1 MKKERANHYI
11 EDWRRFRGFTQS
23 QLATLCGVSQSNIAS
38 IEGGAT
44 GYTQQSLE
52 RIASSF
58 YIEPVDLL
66 KTDPFEPALK
76 VEDRNTSK
84 FVSNMNNL
92 GRTEQILIAELVN
105 SMRNKNTL
113 KPRKQCSTSFYFAEW
128 RQFRGLTQNEL
139 AEKMGVSQSNVNSI
153 ENGKIAYTQWAME
166 KMASVLR
173 TEPYE
178 LLGVDPY
185 YPALV
190 NDDSDDETTILF
202 KALDDDRQ
210 KIVLRVLNNFVD
222 LEELKSRSR
231 QNSGQSHAP
240 EEVRLSR

>member
-52 RIASSF
+52 RIASAF

-66 KTDPFEPALK
+66 KTDPFEPVLNVK
-76 VEDRNTSK
+76 SSNITK
-84 FVSNMNNL
+84 FMSSMNSL
-92 GRTEQILIAELVN
+92 GEREEILIAELVN

-113 KPRKQCSTSFYFAEW
+113 EPRKRCSTSFYFAEW

-139 AEKMGVSQSNVNSI
+139 AEKMGVSQSNVNLI

-166 KMASVLR
+166 KMALVLR
-173 TEPYE
+173 IEPYE

-185 YPALV
+185 DPELV
-190 NDDSDDETTILF
+190 NDDSDDETVRVF
-202 KALDDDRQ
+202 KTLDADRQ
-210 KIVLRVLNNFVD
+210 KIVLRVLKNFVD
-222 LEELKSRSR
+222 LKELKSRSR
-231 QNSGQSHAP
+231 QNAGQSHSP
-240 EEVRLSR
+240 EGVILSR